1 VLALQGSDN
10 SLSSLVPK
18 RKKIFYGWWIVGAAT
33 LLNVLAGG
41 TFVYGLS
48 VFFNP
53 IRNTFGWGAAVT
65 SVAFTLGRLE
75 SGLLE
80 AVAGF
85 LVDKVGPRKL
95 MLCGWSVVGLGFLLM
110 SNVNSVWVFY
120 GSFLIMAVGMS
131 FSAFTVI
138 FATIA
143 NWFEKKRSRAMT
155 VVVTGYG
162 LSGTL
167 VPLVSTAVGAFG
179 WRGTLAAMA
188 ILIWVVSLPLSSLMR
203 HKPGQYG
210 YLPDGVGPEGGSGS
224 ADVSQPGSS
233 NDTGRGSSVSSVV
246 DFTLKQAVKTRA
258 FWLLSAVSF
267 FQFFGA
273 SAVMVHTIPFL
284 ESIEVSS
291 KMAATV
297 VTGVTVCSL
306 IGRLG
311 FGFMGDFFNKRRLM
325 AIGLTLQ
332 AIGIFVFFL
341 VDSDRVWVVIPFL
354 LTYAP
359 GFGAMMPLRP
369 ALQADYFGAK
379 SFGAIMGTMTL
390 IAMVGGLASPIIAGW
405 IYDVTGGYHTAWLLC
420 ALVSLPAVPCM
431 ILARAPMVERK

>member
-1 VLALQGSDN
+1 
-10 SLSSLVPK
+10 
-18 RKKIFYGWWIVGAAT
+18 
-33 LLNVLAGG
+33 
-41 TFVYGLS
+41 
-48 VFFNP
+48 
-53 IRNTFGWGAAVT
+53 
-65 SVAFTLGRLE
+65 
-75 SGLLE
+75 
-80 AVAGF
+80 
-85 LVDKVGPRKL
+85 
-95 MLCGWSVVGLGFLLM
+95 
-110 SNVNSVWVFY
+110 
-120 GSFLIMAVGMS
+120 MS

-167 VPLVSTAVGAFG
+167 VPLVALTVGEFG

-188 ILIWVVSLPLSSLMR
+188 ILIWVISLPLSSLMR

-210 YLPDGVGPEGGSGS
+210 YLPDGVGPEAGSGS

-233 NDTGRGSSVSSVV
+233 DDTGRGSSVSSVV

>member
-1 VLALQGSDN
+1 LQDLDN
-10 SLSSLVPK
+10 SLSSFAPK
-18 RKKIFYGWWIVGAAT
+18 KGKIFYGWWIVVAST

-41 TFVYGLS
+41 TFVYGLT

-53 IRNTFGWGAAVT
+53 IRNTFGWGAAAT

-110 SNVNSVWVFY
+110 SKVSSLWVFY
-120 GSFLIMAVGMS
+120 GSFLVMAVGMS
-131 FSAFTVI
+131 FSAFIVI

-167 VPLVSTAVGAFG
+167 VPLVATTVDAFG
-179 WRGTLAAMA
+179 WRETLAAMA
-188 ILIWVVSLPLSSLMR
+188 ISIWVISLPLSSLMR

-210 YLPDGVGPEGGSGS
+210 YVPDGASPEAANGSTDLSQSSSSDDTRGGSPVAS
-224 ADVSQPGSS
+224 A
-233 NDTGRGSSVSSVV
+233 V
-246 DFTLKQAVKTRA
+246 DFTLKEAVKTQT
-258 FWLLSAVSF
+258 FWLLAAVSF
-267 FQFFGA
+267 FQFFA
-273 SAVMVHTIPFL
+273 VSAVMVHTIPFL

-297 VTGVTVCSL
+297 VTGITVSSL

-311 FGFMGDFFNKRRLM
+311 FGFMGDFANKRHLM
-325 AIGLTLQ
+325 VIGLTLQ
-332 AIGIFVFFL
+332 AIGIFVLSL
-341 VDSDRVWVVIPFL
+341 VDSNRVWVVIPFL

-379 SFGAIMGTMTL
+379 SFGAIMGVTSL
-390 IAMVGGLASPIIAGW
+390 IGMIGGLASPVIAGW
-405 IYDVTGGYHTAWLLC
+405 IYDVTGAYHIAWLMC

-431 ILARAPMVERK
+431 LLAKAPAPGK